1 MAGCTVW
8 AGGTS
13 VTSRL
18 DELAR
23 ATPVTR
29 DRYVDFLR
37 AGSILAVVFGHWFIS
52 IIHWPDALIYQTS
65 AVGVTSY
72 LWLGTWVFQV
82 IPIFFF
88 VGGFSNMVTF
98 QAHERRGGS
107 PWSFVKDREV
117 RLLKPSLVFLAV
129 WTVIQVIL
137 HVADIGKPT
146 GPTLWDDTT
155 LLRGMRPPGATI
167 PFGPLWFLGV
177 YMIVVAI
184 APAVIRLHRR
194 FGLWVPAALV
204 AGAIAVDVI
213 AFGFG
218 HPGVRWFNVAFVLLL
233 PHQLGFFYADGRMPA
248 QLRWACWTMV
258 VVGLGGLVSLTNRWL
273 FQLFGEARFEWF
285 PTIGYYPKSLL
296 GTDVEPI
303 SNAFPPTVCF
313 MLGGIWTIGA
323 AMLLRPRVSRWLE
336 RPGPWKSTI
345 FVNGM
350 IMTLFLWHMTAYL
363 IAILLL
369 WPLGFGRQVDSTPR
383 WWMERVVWELVPAV
397 LLAGLVAVFG
407 RFERAHA
414 PRLEARPVG

>member
-1 MAGCTVW
+1 M
-8 AGGTS
+8 
-13 VTSRL
+13 SRL
-18 DELAR
+18 DQLAR
-23 ATPVTR
+23 ATPATR

-72 LWLGTWVFQV
+72 LWLATWVFQV

-98 QAHERRGGS
+98 QAHERREGS
-107 PWSFVKDREV
+107 AWSFVKDREA
-117 RLLKPSLVFLAV
+117 RLLKPSLLFLAV
-129 WTVIQVIL
+129 WTVIQVFL

-146 GPTLWDDTT
+146 GPTLWDGTK

-184 APAVIRLHRR
+184 APAMIRLHRR
-194 FGLWVPAALV
+194 FGLWVPAAMV
-204 AGAIAVDVI
+204 AGAIAADVI
-213 AFGFG
+213 GFGFG

-233 PHQLGFFYADGRMPA
+233 PHQLGFFYADGRLPA
-248 QLRWACWTMV
+248 KPRWAFWTMV
-258 VVGLGGLVSLTNRWL
+258 IVGLGGLVLLTNPWL
-273 FQLFGEARFEWF
+273 FRLFGDARFDWF

-296 GTDVEPI
+296 GTDIEPI
-303 SNAFPPTVCF
+303 SNAYPPTLCF

-323 AMLLRPRVSRWLE
+323 AILLRPRLSRWLE

-369 WPLGFGRQVDSTPR
+369 WPLGFGHQVDSTPR

-397 LLAGLVAVFG
+397 ILAGLAALFG

-414 PRLEARPVG
+414 PRLEARRVG